1 MGVKTIRPYVIIS
14 ILSWL
19 IYVMAYFGRVN
30 LSIAIPWI
38 EAEYGYSKAV
48 LGLLA
53 SGFFAAYAGGQ
64 FINGVL
70 GDRFNP
76 RYFISIGLL
85 TAGLSNLCFGLFPFL
100 PVMFISWVINGYFQ
114 SMLWGPL
121 FRTISEYVPAEKQ
134 HGAVFMMSTTASA
147 GYFLSYTVVGKTA
160 LLTGWKTAFIMPGLL
175 LMVMAAVW
183 FRLLGHRND
192 VTAGR
197 TTVSDGSP
205 SDTGK
210 PQKTGGL
217 VYFFF
222 SRKLYYII
230 ILGIMIG
237 AIKEGLT
244 LWGPSLLADR
254 GETGME
260 KALYFMS
267 LIPLIN
273 ISFIILNGLIS
284 KKRRNPR
291 WPITIFVLLSL
302 VSATLLQITGNYS
315 FRALLFM
322 FYLLMALVYSVN
334 ILMTSYLPLEY
345 RNDGHISSA
354 AGIIDSSFYLGAAI
368 AGPAAGA
375 AADRFGWPG
384 IFIGLVVVCLAASL
398 ASIFV
403 LQTKAPHSIFP
414 AR

>member
-1 MGVKTIRPYVIIS
+1 MQIGIKKIEPYVIIC
-14 ILSWL
+14 ILAWF
-19 IYVMAYFGRVN
+19 IYVSAYFGRVN

-38 EAEYGYSKAV
+38 EEEYGYSKTI

-53 SGFFAAYAGGQ
+53 SGFFASYAGGQ

-85 TAGLSNLCFGLFPFL
+85 AAGLGNICFGLFPVL

-121 FRTISEYVPAEKQ
+121 LRTISEYVPVNKH
-134 HGAVFMMSTTASA
+134 HGAVFLMSTTPSA
-147 GYFLSYTVVGKTA
+147 GYFLSYTAVGKTA
-160 LLTGWKTAFIMPGLL
+160 LLSGWKIAFIMPGLL
-175 LMVMAAVW
+175 LAVMAAVW
-183 FRLLGHRND
+183 FWVLGGSVYKKAAAGHKDD
-192 VTAGR
+192 VGGKNPDAG
-197 TTVSDGSP
+197 
-205 SDTGK
+205 K
-210 PQKTGGL
+210 LQKTGGL
-217 VYFFF
+217 VYFII
-222 SRKLYYII
+222 SKKLYYII

-237 AIKEGLT
+237 AVKEGLT
-244 LWGPSLLADR
+244 LWGPSLLADW

-284 KKRRNPR
+284 KKHRNPR
-291 WPITIFVLLSL
+291 RPIAIFVLLSF
-302 VSATLLQITGNYS
+302 VSTILMQTAGNYS
-315 FRALLFM
+315 FLALLLI
-322 FYLLMALVYSVN
+322 FYLLMASVYSAN

-345 RNDGHISSA
+345 RKDGRISSA
-354 AGIIDSSFYLGAAI
+354 AGIIDSSFYLGAAV

-384 IFIGLVVVCLAASL
+384 IFTGITVVCLAAL
-398 ASIFV
+398 AASVFV
-403 LQTKAPHSIFP
+403 LRSGKTT
-414 AR
+414 